1 MRYGAGDRVNAYT
14 VHGEIDPEMDSSLN
28 VTAQVTRVT
37 LKSATTLFTGM
48 MTLGAAT
55 LAL

>member
-48 MTLGAAT
+48 MTLGVAT